1 MTAEKAQHTMWDGRF
16 ETKMAGSMER
26 LSFSLRVDVE
36 LIEEDIDGSVA
47 HTAGLLEAGVLTA
60 EERAKIVEGLEGI
73 RADFRAGK
81 DLFDP
86 DSDEDV
92 HMAVERVL
100 TERLGPLGKKLHT
113 GRSRNDQVS
122 TDFKLYMR
130 RKAERLLGQVRALQK
145 ALFGLAEG
153 NQGRLMPGYTHLQQ
167 AQPVQ
172 FSHYMLS
179 FFFALERDAGRL
191 RDFLARHRQMPL
203 GSGAI
208 AGSAF
213 PYHRDLVAR
222 ELGFPEI
229 SDNSIDAV
237 SHRDAALE
245 FLSDLAILGTTLS
258 RYAED
263 FVLWSTSEFGFLRL
277 SDAFSSGSSMMPQKK
292 NPDSMELIRGKSG
305 RLAGDF
311 VAMATLVKGAPM
323 AYSRDL
329 QEDKEP
335 VFDAARTASVML
347 DAMREAL
354 ETAVWDVSRMREAML
369 PDLLATDLADL
380 LVKQGVPFR
389 DAHHIVGSLVGKAA
403 RRRIPFTSLPPEEWE
418 GVPEPK
424 EIKRQLTF
432 ENSVARRD
440 LPGGTGPNAVKAQLE
455 TARRLLAEA

>member
-1 MTAEKAQHTMWDGRF
+1 
-16 ETKMAGSMER
+16 
-26 LSFSLRVDVE
+26 
-36 LIEEDIDGSVA
+36 
-47 HTAGLLEAGVLTA
+47 
-60 EERAKIVEGLEGI
+60 
-73 RADFRAGK
+73 
-81 DLFDP
+81 
-86 DSDEDV
+86 
-92 HMAVERVL
+92 
-100 TERLGPLGKKLHT
+100 
-113 GRSRNDQVS
+113 
-122 TDFKLYMR
+122 
-130 RKAERLLGQVRALQK
+130 
-145 ALFGLAEG
+145 
-153 NQGRLMPGYTHLQQ
+153 
-167 AQPVQ
+167 
-172 FSHYMLS
+172 
-179 FFFALERDAGRL
+179 
-191 RDFLARHRQMPL
+191 
-203 GSGAI
+203 
-208 AGSAF
+208 
-213 PYHRDLVAR
+213 
-222 ELGFPEI
+222 
-229 SDNSIDAV
+229 
-237 SHRDAALE
+237 
-245 FLSDLAILGTTLS
+245 
-258 RYAED
+258 
-263 FVLWSTSEFGFLRL
+263 
-277 SDAFSSGSSMMPQKK
+277 MMPQKK

-354 ETAVWDVSRMREAML
+354 ETAVWDFSRMREAML
-369 PDLLATDLADL
+369 PELLATDLADL